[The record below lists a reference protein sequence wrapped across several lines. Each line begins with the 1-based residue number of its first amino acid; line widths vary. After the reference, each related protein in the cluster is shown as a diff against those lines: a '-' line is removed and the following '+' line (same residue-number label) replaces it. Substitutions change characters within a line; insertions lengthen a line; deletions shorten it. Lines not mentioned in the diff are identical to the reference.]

1 MLIYSNTFIVEFKE
15 SFIEILLEYFI
26 SNEEEYKNREINKL
40 LVNNIKN
47 INYYKKINVDIS
59 KKRVEDQG
67 MINNIIE
74 SYYSESLLPFEFNLQ
89 EIKVILIKIANI
101 VNND

>member
-1 MLIYSNTFIVEFKE
+1 MVEFKE

-74 SYYSESLLPFEFNLQ
+74 SYYSESLLPF
-89 EIKVILIKIANI
+89 
-101 VNND
+101 